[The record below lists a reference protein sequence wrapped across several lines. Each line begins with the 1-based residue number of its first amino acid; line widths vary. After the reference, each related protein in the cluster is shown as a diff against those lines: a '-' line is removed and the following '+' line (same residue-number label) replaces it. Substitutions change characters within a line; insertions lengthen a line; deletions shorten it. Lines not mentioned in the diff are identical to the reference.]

1 MFKSKISIILIVM
14 FMTLAVAGGAVFLSW
29 DYLTAEADSS
39 TEPTIDEII
48 ERSYD
53 TEEMTTNLLNG
64 GFVRSKYKIQMDS
77 KGALEELVKR
87 DFQVTNIV
95 LTTLSGKEAKEL
107 SGPEGKS
114 QLEEELKEQINTLMQ
129 EGTVQKVY
137 MTEWVVQ

>member
-1 MFKSKISIILIVM
+1 MFKNKVAVILLVM
-14 FMTLAVAGGAVFLSW
+14 FMTLAIAGGALFISW
-29 DYLTAEADSS
+29 DYITAETDSS
-39 TEPTIDEII
+39 AEPSIDEII

-64 GFVRSKYKIQMDS
+64 GFVRSKYKIQLDS
-77 KGALEELVKR
+77 KEALHELEKR

-107 SGPEGKS
+107 AGPEGKT

-129 EGTVQKVY
+129 EGSVQKVY